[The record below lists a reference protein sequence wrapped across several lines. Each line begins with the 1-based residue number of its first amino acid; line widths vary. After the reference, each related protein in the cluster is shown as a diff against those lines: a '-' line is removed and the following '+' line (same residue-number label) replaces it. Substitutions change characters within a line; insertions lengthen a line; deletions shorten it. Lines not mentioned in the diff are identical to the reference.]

1 MKTLSSII
9 ILTVFLTS
17 TKGFAQTLDIKGIW
31 KQPKAIQVQN
41 YTFNS
46 NKTFKHDQYGDLSEA
61 HFTGHYLIRKD
72 SIFLSY
78 DSTLTIKNEKIQL
91 KNDTLYIINK
101 NVIKVNEYLYI
112 FNEERGEEIFSIDNN
127 KFLNYKIKSFGDS
140 IYLQQMRFHKW
151 GNVAAFVGKDSVEI
165 NNFELPLHSGKNT
178 FRIKSNFYP
187 LEYLKQFEV
196 TSDKDKIQL
205 ESKRISDK
213 IQFNEPTF
221 FELYDIDGILIKK
234 GTSDFVDCKNLS
246 EGKYILN
253 YDNDW
258 TKITKK

>member
-9 ILTVFLTS
+9 ILTGFLSS
-17 TKGFAQTLDIKGIW
+17 TKGISQMIDITGNW
-31 KQPKAIQVQN
+31 KQPKAIHVQH
-41 YTFNS
+41 YTFNKD
-46 NKTFKHDQYGDLSEA
+46 KTFKHDRYGDLSES
-61 HFTGHYLIRKD
+61 HFTGHYSIHND
-72 SIFLSY
+72 SIFVSY
-78 DSTLTIKNEKIQL
+78 DSTLNLQNEKIQPI
-91 KNDTLYIINK
+91 NDTLYIVNK
-101 NVIKVNEYLYI
+101 NVIKVNKHLFI
-112 FNEERGEEIFSIDNN
+112 FNEERGEPIYSIVNN
-127 KFLNYKIKSFGDS
+127 KFLYYKIKSFGDT
-140 IYLQQMRFHKW
+140 IYLQKMRFHKW
-151 GNVAAFVGKDSVEI
+151 GDVAAFVGKDSVEI
-165 NNFELPLHSGKNT
+165 NNFELPFHSGKNT

-205 ESKRISDK
+205 ESRRISDK

-221 FELYDIDGILIKK
+221 FELYDINGVLIKK

-258 TKITKK
+258 AKITKE